1 MELKRIAVLFGGNSN
16 EYEVSLESA
25 HAVITHL
32 NREKYEVIPVEMCIR
47 DSPKGVSLNLFILF

>member
-32 NREKYEVIPVEMCIR
+32 NREKYEVIPAM
-47 DSPKGVSLNLFILF
+47 SFS